1 MKTDLQIAL
10 CGLSARDQRMVH
22 MVLANNS
29 GVAACRNFQV
39 VDPAT
44 ASTIEMVIVDE
55 QSVSG
60 MDELQRLRG
69 RHPGVLPIYISDDSL
84 AASGSL
90 RLSRRSLLV
99 DLLHVVNAQAAAVT
113 ERPIARPVA
122 AAAVLESA
130 VKPPAPITTIG
141 AELAAARVEKSSPIT
156 VLIVDADKELRSKLQ
171 AALLRIGVKSVQAAD
186 AEEALACALHRHFD
200 LIFLDVALPR
210 IDGYQ
215 LCRELLHNLYT
226 RSTPVLMLTS
236 QATPYDRARGAYAGC
251 TSYLVRPLQ
260 APTFYETVDKVL
272 LRAFHNDRAQLQKR
286 GYRALTQTTDN
297 RPRVIPA

>member
-1 MKTDLQIAL
+1 MKADLQIAL
-10 CGLSARDQRMVH
+10 CGLSARDERMVH

-29 GVAACRNFQV
+29 GVAACRNFRV

-44 ASTIEMVIVDE
+44 ASTIEMVIVDD
-55 QSVSG
+55 QSTSG
-60 MDELQRLRG
+60 MDQLQRLRSS
-69 RHPGVLPIYISDDSL
+69 HPGVVPIYISDD
-84 AASGSL
+84 AHATAGGL

-99 DLLHVVNAQAAAVT
+99 DLLRVVNAQASTVVENPAARPAVT
-113 ERPIARPVA
+113 HA
-122 AAAVLESA
+122 AFESA
-130 VKPPAPITTIG
+130 AKPTAPITTIG

-156 VLIVDADKELRSKLQ
+156 ALIVDTDKVFRGELQ
-171 AALLRIGVKSVQAAD
+171 AALLRIGVKGIQAVD

-215 LCRELLHNLYT
+215 LCRELLQNPYT
-226 RSTPVLMLTS
+226 GSTPVLMLTS
-236 QATPYDRARGAYAGC
+236 QATPYDRARGANAGC
-251 TSYLVRPLQ
+251 ASYLVRPLQ
-260 APTFYETVDKVL
+260 TPTFYETVDKIL
-272 LRAFHNDRAQLQKR
+272 LRAFHNDRGQLQKR